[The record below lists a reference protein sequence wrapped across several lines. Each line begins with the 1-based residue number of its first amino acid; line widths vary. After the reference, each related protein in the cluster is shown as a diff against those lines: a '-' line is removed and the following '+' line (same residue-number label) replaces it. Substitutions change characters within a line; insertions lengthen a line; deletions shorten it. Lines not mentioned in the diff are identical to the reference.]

1 MAAGGAHFVAIL
13 SSDRLNRQT
22 EGRPQKKNRNETN
35 PNTLRRNNT
44 GRQMAARAHSSRWRR
59 GKARAFDNA

>member
-22 EGRPQKKNRNETN
+22 EGRPQKKKQKRNKPEYITAQQYGTTN
-35 PNTLRRNNT
+35 
-44 GRQMAARAHSSRWRR
+44 GRAGTFVKMAARES
-59 GKARAFDNA
+59 ARF